1 MSKTSSCLLKSYRL
15 KDEYIGMLQRLKR
28 RARFFQS
35 YCKSPLWDTHVSPPE
50 LFNFLMNHPAGK
62 ALDIGCGTGTN
73 LITMAE
79 KGWVVD
85 GVEFIGKAV
94 RAARRKIYGKNLPI
108 HIYHTDFLT
117 RTFPAASYDL
127 ILDMGCYHSLPDE
140 DKRLYE
146 EKVTKSLVHGGYYL
160 LYGFLQTTAPR
171 QAITSNDLQILST
184 HLKLIR
190 DERSLGVGDRPAAWL
205 LFQRD

>member
-1 MSKTSSCLLKSYRL
+1 MSVKIIGD
-15 KDEYIGMLQRLKR
+15 KDEYIGMFQRLKR
-28 RARFFQS
+28 RARFFRS
-35 YCKSPLWDTHVSPPE
+35 YCKSPLWDTNISPPE
-50 LFNFLMNHPAGK
+50 LYDFLETYPAGK

-94 RAARRKIYGKNLPI
+94 RAARRKIHGKNLPI
-108 HIYHTDFLT
+108 HIYHTDFLAHKLPT
-117 RTFPAASYDL
+117 ASYDL
-127 ILDMGCYHSLPDE
+127 ILDMGCYHSFPDE
-140 DKRLYE
+140 DKRIYE
-146 EKVTKSLVHGGYYL
+146 NKVAESLVHGGYYL
-160 LYGFLQTTAPR
+160 LYGFLKTAASR
-171 QAITSNDLQILST
+171 QGITSNDLLILST

-190 DERSLGVGDRPAAWL
+190 DERSLGVGDRPAAWI